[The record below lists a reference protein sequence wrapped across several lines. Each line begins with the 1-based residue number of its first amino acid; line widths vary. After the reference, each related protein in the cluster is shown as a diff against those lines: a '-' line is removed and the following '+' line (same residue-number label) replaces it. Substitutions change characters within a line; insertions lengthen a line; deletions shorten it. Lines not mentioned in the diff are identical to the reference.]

1 MNILLDGL
9 PSSIE
14 FGGRVVPIDTDFK
27 TGILFELAI
36 QDPNLDEEERLYTI
50 FSLYLHDNLPETED
64 EATEALKE
72 IITFYRCG
80 STVEPEEQSG
90 KGNGEE
96 AFSYEY
102 DADYIYAAFM
112 SAYRIDLAK
121 EALHWWQFRALF
133 RALPTDTEFM
143 KIVGY
148 RTMEIPAKMSKEQ
161 KAHYKKLKRLYAL
174 PVSEERKRLESDL
187 EQILMNG
194 GDITALL

>member
-1 MNILLDGL
+1 MNILIDGL

-14 FGGRVVPIDTDFK
+14 FGGRVVPIDTDFR
-27 TGILFELAI
+27 TGILFEQMI
-36 QDPNLDEEERLYTI
+36 QDPTLGEEERLITI
-50 FSLYLHDNLPETED
+50 FSLYLHDNLPETEE

-80 STVEPEEQSG
+80 DTSEIEDKGGSG
-90 KGNGEE
+90 SSEE
-96 AFSYEY
+96 AFSYDY
-102 DADYIYAAFM
+102 DADYIYAAFY

-161 KAHYKKLKRLYAL
+161 KAHYRKLKKLYAL
-174 PVSEERKRLESDL
+174 PIPEERKQLESDL
-187 EQILMNG
+187 EQILLNG